1 MVQVRCPEC
10 GYLQTLSE
18 ERFVTIS
25 ENFLNCPHCH
35 ARVPKQWIPDAD
47 SSVPEEVQHKM
58 LAFSRRILNGGDVG
72 LEVVQA
78 LESLVRQ
85 FGATAESIK
94 ALGIGYANLRETK
107 KAEEFL
113 VLALKEAPGDPGILQ
128 ALLEVFLENNKFN
141 EAVRTGKSLL
151 ERGSGR
157 AADQD
162 VARLGLALIA
172 AGDREEASRLL
183 ASFPDLDLRNPLVKQ
198 VKRKLNWG
206 ASKGFAAAFLG
217 DRGPLSWLRKR
228 GIRKQGDEAAL
239 PTEPV
244 QDPQSNRGDQS
255 IPQDMSQPNPEQ
267 DRKSDGPA
275 SAVMEYWIYAP
286 ETSVPSWEEVKAT
299 LSRSCGT
306 KEDLHRTREFLE
318 AAIDN
323 NELALEYILRDE
335 ALELF
340 QYPEEQ
346 IPRNGRELTEDDRA
360 ILLNAH
366 TIVRL
371 RLAKRDL
378 PSMEALF
385 FMGRLVEAVRSLT
398 GGVVQ
403 DAVSHVLWGTEQW
416 QSVVE
421 GSPRWGVD
429 SHVKIEMLD
438 EGGLVWIHT
447 HGMAKFGLP
456 DLEIEG
462 IPSDEVSAGRDL
474 VSGAAHTL
482 IASLGPDF
490 ELRPELAIPNTPLM
504 IQLVARPRD
513 EEGHFPFGSLLLVPY
528 LSGSDP
534 KAVDALQKALRALKS
549 ASCDT
554 ETGAKAQM
562 NAPKTEQRAAAVE
575 QRKDTA
581 PREERAREDYLRAQ
595 LLAAHRRARED
606 LDQLKSSFLGDASRS
621 HIHAVKVGF
630 PAQEGQF
637 EWMWVSLDVWR
648 GNALVGRLENSPVLR
663 KDLRKGCRVQIS
675 VGQIFDWVIS
685 REGKLVKGPYTEHIL
700 RPGQ

>member
-1 MVQVRCPEC
+1 MVQVRCQEC

-18 ERFVTIS
+18 ERFITIS

-94 ALGIGYANLRETK
+94 ALGIGYGNLRETK

-113 VLALKEAPGDPGILQ
+113 VLALEEAPGDPGILQ
-128 ALLEVFLENNKFN
+128 ALLEVFLANNKFI
-141 EAVRTGKSLL
+141 EAVQTGKSLL
-151 ERGSGR
+151 EHVSGR
-157 AADQD
+157 ATDQD
-162 VARLGLALIA
+162 VARLGLALIG
-172 AGDREEASRLL
+172 AGDREQASRLL
-183 ASFPDLDLRNPLVKQ
+183 DSFPDLDLRNPLVKQ
-198 VKRKLNWG
+198 VKRKLSWG

-217 DRGPLSWLRKR
+217 NGGPLSWLRKR
-228 GIRKQGDEAAL
+228 GTRKQEGETAL

-244 QDPQSNRGDQS
+244 QGFQPNRKEQP
-255 IPQDMSQPNPEQ
+255 IAPDMSQSNLRH
-267 DRKSDGPA
+267 DRKSYGSFP
-275 SAVMEYWIYAP
+275 AVMEYWIYAP
-286 ETSVPSWEEVKAT
+286 ETSVPSWEEVKAN
-299 LSRSCGT
+299 LAKSCGT

-318 AAIDN
+318 GAIDN

-346 IPRNGRELTEDDRA
+346 IPRNGRELTEDDRG

-371 RLAKRDL
+371 RLAKRDS
-378 PSMEALF
+378 PGVEALS
-385 FMGRLVEAVRSLT
+385 FMGRLVEAVRFLT

-403 DAVSHVLWGTEQW
+403 DAVSHVLWGSEQW
-416 QSVVE
+416 QSMVE

-462 IPSDEVSAGRDL
+462 IPSEEVSAGRDL
-474 VSGAAHTL
+474 VSAVSHTL
-482 IASLGPDF
+482 IAALGPDF

-504 IQLVARPRD
+504 VQLKPRKRD

-534 KAVDALQKALRALKS
+534 KAVEALQNALLALKS
-549 ASCDT
+549 ASCDVGT
-554 ETGAKAQM
+554 DAKVQM
-562 NAPKTEQRAAAVE
+562 NAPPAEQRAATVE
-575 QRKDTA
+575 QRKEVA
-581 PREERAREDYLRAQ
+581 PREERTREEYLRAQ

-606 LDQLKSSFLGDASRS
+606 LDQLKTSFLGDASRS
-621 HIHAVKVGF
+621 QVHAVKVGF

-648 GNALVGRLENSPVLR
+648 GNDLVGRLENSPVLR

-700 RPGQ
+700 RSRQ